1 MTDQRELDRLLGAFF
16 VEGSDELADRVI
28 DAALDQI
35 DHTRQRR
42 AVRMPRRFSTMN
54 MLTRLAAAAVI
65 GVLAVGGTLYLV
77 QRGQPAVGG
86 PSPTPG
92 VSSSPSQP
100 AVGSPSP
107 TPAVSSS
114 PSQPASPSAGA
125 PAWTATGGMIE
136 DRFQDTA
143 TLLPDGRVLVAGGVH
158 ATKDPQGVLAS
169 AELYDPS
176 SGSWTATGNM
186 PTPRQFHTA
195 TLLPDGKVLVAGG
208 TGSNNVTGSNSALAS
223 AELYDPRS
231 GSWTATGNMVT
242 PRMFQTATL
251 LPDGMVLV
259 AGGTADPGGDTGG
272 GGPPLASAELYD
284 PNSGSW
290 TATGNMVTPR
300 QFHTATLLPDG
311 KVLVEGGLGSNSAS
325 LKPPLASAELYD
337 PNSGSWTATGNMV
350 TPRTDFTAT
359 LLPDGKV
366 LVAGGLHSG
375 VLAAAAE
382 LYDPGNGSWT
392 ATASMVTPRADFT
405 ATLLPDGKVLVA
417 GGSGSNGPLASAELY
432 DPGSRSWTATGDM
445 VTPPRQSH
453 TATLLPD
460 GKVLVAGGFA
470 TEPPVLAAELYDP
483 GNATR

>member
-1 MTDQRELDRLLGAFF
+1 
-16 VEGSDELADRVI
+16 
-28 DAALDQI
+28 
-35 DHTRQRR
+35 
-42 AVRMPRRFSTMN
+42 MP

-77 QRGQPAVGG
+77 QRGEPAVGG

-100 AVGSPSP
+100 AVVGPNP
-107 TPAVSSS
+107 TPGVSSS
-114 PSQPASPSAGA
+114 PSRPVSPSAGT
-125 PAWTATGGMIE
+125 PKWTVTGGMIE

-143 TLLPDGRVLVAGGVH
+143 TLLSDGKVLVAGGVH

-272 GGPPLASAELYD
+272 GG
-284 PNSGSW
+284 
-290 TATGNMVTPR
+290 
-300 QFHTATLLPDG
+300 
-311 KVLVEGGLGSNSAS
+311 
-325 LKPPLASAELYD
+325 PPLASAELYD